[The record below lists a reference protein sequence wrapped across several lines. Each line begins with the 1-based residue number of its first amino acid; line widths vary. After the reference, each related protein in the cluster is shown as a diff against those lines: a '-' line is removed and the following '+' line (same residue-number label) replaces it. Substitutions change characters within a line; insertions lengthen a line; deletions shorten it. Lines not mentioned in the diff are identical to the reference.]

1 MFQGSEWFVLF
12 LALHSKLQQES
23 QRPRLQ
29 QLVRTH

>member
-1 MFQGSEWFVLF
+1 VLF